1 MTQENEPNPPFRG
14 RIPLP
19 GVMAISLYLLL
30 MAGTIVV
37 GVVQKHYTPVYL
49 IFAVGFLTASPGLL
63 MGFRWA
69 WALTLSAMF
78 LLMTYDL
85 WTFAA
90 QHEAGMAVQGTLNLV
105 FFLYLIRP
113 EVRAGLR

>member
-1 MTQENEPNPPFRG
+1 MSEENKARLPLRG
-14 RIPLP
+14 RMPLP

-37 GVVQKHYTPVYL
+37 GVVGRHYTPVYL
-49 IFAVGFLTASPGLL
+49 IFAVVFVTASPGLL

-69 WALTLSAMF
+69 WALALSAVF
-78 LLMTYDL
+78 LLMTYNF
-85 WTFAA
+85 WAFAA
-90 QHEAGMAVQGTLNLV
+90 QHVTAMAFQGFLNLV

>member
-1 MTQENEPNPPFRG
+1 MSHEDEPRTPLGDRM
-14 RIPLP
+14 PLP

-37 GVVQKHYTPVYL
+37 GVVGRHYPPVYL
-49 IFAVGFLTASPGLL
+49 FFAVVFVTGSAGLL
-63 MGFRWA
+63 VGFRWA
-69 WALTLSAMF
+69 WALGLAAVF
-78 LLMTYDL
+78 LLMAYDF
-85 WTFAA
+85 WIFAA
-90 QHEAGMAVQGTLNLV
+90 QHTTAIAVQGFLNLV

>member
-1 MTQENEPNPPFRG
+1 MSAENEPKTPLGG

-30 MAGTIVV
+30 VAGTIVV
-37 GVVQKHYTPVYL
+37 GEVGRHYPALYL
-49 IFAVGFLTASPGLL
+49 LFAVVFVTSSAGLL
-63 MGFRWA
+63 VGFRWA
-69 WALTLSAMF
+69 WALALAAVF
-78 LLMTYDL
+78 LLMAYDF
-85 WTFAA
+85 WIFAA
-90 QHEAGMAVQGTLNLV
+90 QHMAATAVQGFLNLV

>member
-1 MTQENEPNPPFRG
+1 MTEENEPKSPLHG

-30 MAGTIVV
+30 MAGTVVV
-37 GVVQKHYTPVYL
+37 GVVERHYTPVYL
-49 IFAVGFLTASPGLL
+49 IFAVVFVTASPGLL

-69 WALTLSAMF
+69 WALAVGAAF
-78 LLMTYDL
+78 VLMTYDL

-90 QHEAGMAVQGTLNLV
+90 QHVPGMAVQGCLNLV
-105 FFLYLIRP
+105 FFLYLVRP